1 MNPFTRRR
9 FLQATGAA
17 ALTAPLANSL
27 LLPTEAHAQAGKVLT
42 PAYNLALPSWD
53 PTPRPSAGDPPL
65 QSIYK
70 AGFGSYIHPDPG
82 LSFKPGRSTKWGV
95 EKSTTRR

>member
-27 LLPTEAHAQAGKVLT
+27 LLPTEAHAQAGKVPT
-42 PAYNLALPSWD
+42 IAYNAALPPSD
-53 PTPRPSAGDPPL
+53 PTTGPSAGKPPIPA
-65 QSIYK
+65 IYK
-70 AGFGSYIHPDPG
+70 AGFGSHIDQDPRP
-82 LSFKPGRSTKWGV
+82 SFKTGLRTTKGGNK
-95 EKSTTRR
+95 EK

>member
-27 LLPTEAHAQAGKVLT
+27 LLPTEAHAQAGKILT
-42 PAYNLALPSWD
+42 IAYNLPLPPWD
-53 PTPRPSAGDPPL
+53 PTTRPAAGKPPI
-65 QSIYK
+65 QAIYK
-70 AGFGSYIHPDPG
+70 AVVDSYIDPDPG
-82 LSFKPGRSTKWGV
+82 LAFKPGLVTKWGWN
-95 EKSTTRR
+95 KDKTT